1 MQASRA
7 AGNYNIH
14 FLLVSNFPRSLA
26 RMKPLLIKTLI
37 VSCLMGLVAVGFAQQ
52 EKKKKGGG
60 NDPTAKLRK
69 SVADSDLGADLKEK
83 VVKVIDEHAGKLKE
97 LQAKVDATLTD
108 DQRAAKKAAQKA
120 AKDAGR
126 KGKAAQEEA
135 FAAMKLTDEQKKK
148 YDEANSALQA
158 GTADMNK
165 AVAALLTDDQAQDLG
180 VKKKRK
186 NN

>member
-1 MQASRA
+1 
-7 AGNYNIH
+7 
-14 FLLVSNFPRSLA
+14 
-26 RMKPLLIKTLI
+26 MKPLLIKTLI

-52 EKKKKGGG
+52 DKKKKGG

-97 LQAKVDATLTD
+97 LQGKVDATLTD

-120 AKDAGR
+120 AKDAGK
-126 KGKAAQEEA
+126 KGKQAQDEA
-135 FAAMKLTDEQKKK
+135 FAAMKLTDDQKKK

-158 GTADMNK
+158 ATGEMNK
-165 AVAALLTDDQAQDLG
+165 AVAALLTDDQARDLG
-180 VKKKRK
+180 VKGKKKK
-186 NN
+186 NK

>member
-1 MQASRA
+1 
-7 AGNYNIH
+7 
-14 FLLVSNFPRSLA
+14 
-26 RMKPLLIKTLI
+26 MKPLLIKTLI

-52 EKKKKGGG
+52 ERKKKGGG

-97 LQAKVDATLTD
+97 LAAKVDGTLTA
-108 DQRAAKKAAQKA
+108 DQKAARKAAAKA

-135 FAAMKLTDEQKKK
+135 FAAMKLSDDQKKK

-158 GTADMNK
+158 ATGELNK
-165 AVAALLTDDQAQDLG
+165 AVAALVSDDQARALG
-180 VKKKRK
+180 VKGKKKK

>member
-1 MQASRA
+1 
-7 AGNYNIH
+7 
-14 FLLVSNFPRSLA
+14 
-26 RMKPLLIKTLI
+26 MKPLLIKTLI

-52 EKKKKGGG
+52 DKKKGAKG
-60 NDPTAKLRK
+60 DPTSKLRK

-97 LQAKVDATLTD
+97 LAAKRDAVPTAE
-108 DQRAAKKAAQKA
+108 QNAAKKAAAKA

-126 KGKAAQEEA
+126 KGKAAQDEA

-158 GTADMNK
+158 ATADLNK
-165 AVAALLTDDQAQDLG
+165 AVAALVSDEQAQALG
-180 VKKKRK
+180 VKGKGKKK
-186 NN
+186 KDN